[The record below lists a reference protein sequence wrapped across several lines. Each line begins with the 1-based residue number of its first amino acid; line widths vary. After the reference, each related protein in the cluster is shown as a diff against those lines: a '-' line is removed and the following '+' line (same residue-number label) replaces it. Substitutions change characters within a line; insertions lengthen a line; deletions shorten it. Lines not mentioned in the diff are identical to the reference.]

1 MTIEQIELRK
11 MLTQMLADNG
21 INRETIVDFVKSI
34 VEEKVEKAIYRT
46 VHEVDIDG
54 MVRGTVRETTKKA
67 LQEEV
72 SKKVRSTLSS
82 ESISL
87 ECHESVPHLRQIG
100 DIYECAECGGQFFI
114 DMKALKD
121 SDRKAPLCPYC
132 GSRATGT

>member
-54 MVRGTVRETTKKA
+54 MVRGTVRETTKRA

-72 SKKVRSTLSS
+72 SKKVRATLSS
-82 ESISL
+82 VAISL
-87 ECHESVPHLRQIG
+87 ECHEVPRQREVDILRQQV
-100 DIYECAECGGQFFI
+100 ESLMAER
-114 DMKALKD
+114 
-121 SDRKAPLCPYC
+121 DRLLRQVEASARTK
-132 GSRATGT
+132 

>member
-21 INRETIVDFVKSI
+21 INRETIVDFVKGI

-54 MVRGTVRETTKKA
+54 MVRGTVRETTKRA

-72 SKKVRSTLSS
+72 SKKVRATLSS
-82 ESISL
+82 VSISL
-87 ECHESVPHLRQIG
+87 ECHEVPQQDELDAMREQLEGLTAEWNKLSRQLEANI
-100 DIYECAECGGQFFI
+100 ET
-114 DMKALKD
+114 K
-121 SDRKAPLCPYC
+121 
-132 GSRATGT
+132 

>member
-54 MVRGTVRETTKKA
+54 MVRGTVRETTKRA

-72 SKKVRSTLSS
+72 SKKVRATLSS
-82 ESISL
+82 VSISL
-87 ECHESVPHLRQIG
+87 ECHEVPKQREVDVLRQQV
-100 DIYECAECGGQFFI
+100 ESLMAER
-114 DMKALKD
+114 
-121 SDRKAPLCPYC
+121 DRLLRQVEASARTK
-132 GSRATGT
+132 

>member
-54 MVRGTVRETTKKA
+54 MVRGTVRETTKRA

-72 SKKVRSTLSS
+72 SKKVRATLSS
-82 ESISL
+82 VSISL
-87 ECHESVPHLRQIG
+87 ECHKVPRQREVDILRQQV
-100 DIYECAECGGQFFI
+100 ESLMAER
-114 DMKALKD
+114 
-121 SDRKAPLCPYC
+121 DRLLRQVEASARTK
-132 GSRATGT
+132 

>member
-21 INRETIVDFVKSI
+21 INRETIVDFVKGI

-54 MVRGTVRETTKKA
+54 MVRGTVRETTKRA

-72 SKKVRSTLSS
+72 SKKVRATLSS
-82 ESISL
+82 VSISL
-87 ECHESVPHLRQIG
+87 ECHEVPRQKEIDVLRQQV
-100 DIYECAECGGQFFI
+100 ESLTAER
-114 DMKALKD
+114 DMLLRQVEASARTK
-121 SDRKAPLCPYC
+121 
-132 GSRATGT
+132 

>member
-46 VHEVDIDG
+46 AHEVDIDG
-54 MVRGTVRETTKKA
+54 MVRGTVRETTKRA

-72 SKKVRSTLSS
+72 SKKVRATLSS
-82 ESISL
+82 VSISL
-87 ECHESVPHLRQIG
+87 ECHEVPRQREVDILRQQV
-100 DIYECAECGGQFFI
+100 ESLMAER
-114 DMKALKD
+114 
-121 SDRKAPLCPYC
+121 DRLLRQVEASARTK
-132 GSRATGT
+132 

>member
-21 INRETIVDFVKSI
+21 INRETIVDFVKGI

-54 MVRGTVRETTKKA
+54 MVRGTVRETTKRA

-72 SKKVRSTLSS
+72 SKKVRATLSS
-82 ESISL
+82 VSISL
-87 ECHESVPHLRQIG
+87 ECHEVPKQREVDVLRQQV
-100 DIYECAECGGQFFI
+100 ESLMAER
-114 DMKALKD
+114 
-121 SDRKAPLCPYC
+121 DRLLRQVEASARTK
-132 GSRATGT
+132 

>member
-21 INRETIVDFVKSI
+21 INRETIVDFVKGI

-54 MVRGTVRETTKKA
+54 MVRGTVRETTKRA

-72 SKKVRSTLSS
+72 SKKVRATLSS
-82 ESISL
+82 VSISL
-87 ECHESVPHLRQIG
+87 ECHEVPRQREVDVLRQQV
-100 DIYECAECGGQFFI
+100 ESLMAER
-114 DMKALKD
+114 
-121 SDRKAPLCPYC
+121 DRLLRQVEASARTK
-132 GSRATGT
+132 

>member
-21 INRETIVDFVKSI
+21 INRETIVDFVKGI

-54 MVRGTVRETTKKA
+54 MVRGTVRETTKRS

-72 SKKVRSTLSS
+72 SKKVRATLSS
-82 ESISL
+82 VSISL
-87 ECHESVPHLRQIG
+87 ECHEVPKQREVDVLRQQV
-100 DIYECAECGGQFFI
+100 ESLMAER
-114 DMKALKD
+114 
-121 SDRKAPLCPYC
+121 DRLLRQVEASARTK
-132 GSRATGT
+132 

>member
-11 MLTQMLADNG
+11 MLAQMLADNG
-21 INRETIVDFVKSI
+21 INRETIVGFVKEI
-34 VEEKVEKAIYRT
+34 VEEKVEKAIYCT

-82 ESISL
+82 VSISL
-87 ECHESVPHLRQIG
+87 ECHEVPRQREVDILRQQV
-100 DIYECAECGGQFFI
+100 ESLMAER
-114 DMKALKD
+114 
-121 SDRKAPLCPYC
+121 DRLLRQVEASARTK
-132 GSRATGT
+132 

>member
-21 INRETIVDFVKSI
+21 INRETIVDFVKEI

-54 MVRGTVRETTKKA
+54 MIRGTVRETTKRA

-72 SKKVRSTLSS
+72 SKKVRATLSS
-82 ESISL
+82 VSISL
-87 ECHESVPHLRQIG
+87 ECHEVPRQKEIDVLRQQV
-100 DIYECAECGGQFFI
+100 ESLTAER
-114 DMKALKD
+114 DMLLHQVEA
-121 SDRKAPLCPYC
+121 S
-132 GSRATGT
+132 TGTK

>member
-54 MVRGTVRETTKKA
+54 MVRGTVRETTKRA

-72 SKKVRSTLSS
+72 SKKVRATLSS
-82 ESISL
+82 VSISL
-87 ECHESVPHLRQIG
+87 ECHEVPRQREVDILRQQV
-100 DIYECAECGGQFFI
+100 ESLMAER
-114 DMKALKD
+114 
-121 SDRKAPLCPYC
+121 DRLLRQVEASARTK
-132 GSRATGT
+132 

>member
-46 VHEVDIDG
+46 VHEVDIYG
-54 MVRGTVRETTKKA
+54 MVRGTVRETTKRA

-72 SKKVRSTLSS
+72 SKKVRATLSS
-82 ESISL
+82 VSISL
-87 ECHESVPHLRQIG
+87 ECHEVPRQREVDILRQQV
-100 DIYECAECGGQFFI
+100 ESLMAER
-114 DMKALKD
+114 
-121 SDRKAPLCPYC
+121 DRLLRQVEASARTK
-132 GSRATGT
+132 

>member
-54 MVRGTVRETTKKA
+54 MVRGTVRETTKRA

-72 SKKVRSTLSS
+72 SKKVRATLSS
-82 ESISL
+82 VSIIL
-87 ECHESVPHLRQIG
+87 ECQEVPRQREVDVLRQQV
-100 DIYECAECGGQFFI
+100 ESLTAER
-114 DMKALKD
+114 
-121 SDRKAPLCPYC
+121 DRLLRQVEASARTK
-132 GSRATGT
+132 

>member
-21 INRETIVDFVKSI
+21 INRETIVDFVKGI

-54 MVRGTVRETTKKA
+54 MVRGTVRETTKRA

-72 SKKVRSTLSS
+72 SKKVRATLSS
-82 ESISL
+82 VSISL
-87 ECHESVPHLRQIG
+87 ECHEVPRQREVDILRQQV
-100 DIYECAECGGQFFI
+100 ESLMAER
-114 DMKALKD
+114 
-121 SDRKAPLCPYC
+121 DRLLRQVEASARTK
-132 GSRATGT
+132 

>member
-1 MTIEQIELRK
+1 MTIEQIELQK

-54 MVRGTVRETTKKA
+54 MVRGTVRETTKRA

-72 SKKVRSTLSS
+72 SKKVRATLSS
-82 ESISL
+82 VSISL
-87 ECHESVPHLRQIG
+87 ECHEVPRQREVDILRQQV
-100 DIYECAECGGQFFI
+100 ESLMAER
-114 DMKALKD
+114 
-121 SDRKAPLCPYC
+121 DRLLRQVEASARTK
-132 GSRATGT
+132 

>member
-21 INRETIVDFVKSI
+21 INRETIVDFVKGI

-54 MVRGTVRETTKKA
+54 MVRGTVRETTKRA

-72 SKKVRSTLSS
+72 SKKVRATLSS
-82 ESISL
+82 VSISL
-87 ECHESVPHLRQIG
+87 ECHEAPKQDEISALRKQVESLTVERDMLLRQF
-100 DIYECAECGGQFFI
+100 EAN
-114 DMKALKD
+114 
-121 SDRKAPLCPYC
+121 
-132 GSRATGT
+132 TGVK

>member
-11 MLTQMLADNG
+11 MLAQMLADNG
-21 INRETIVDFVKSI
+21 INRETIVGFVKEI
-34 VEEKVEKAIYRT
+34 VEEKVEKAIYCT

-82 ESISL
+82 VSISL

-100 DIYECAECGGQFFI
+100 DIYECAECGGHFFI